1 MIIIMLCSVVANLL
15 FCLRIKERICNECHL
30 DMSLLLDTTVSSATD
45 GESDTE
51 TYSDEPVLAN
61 NGETVPGDSKEP
73 PSAANRKPAD
83 GREPASTDN
92 MEPVPAD
99 SREPASTDNMEP
111 VPADSRE
118 PASPDDRHLWSPVT
132 GEPALSETRDGSIFR
147 GDSDAET
154 DSRFRDQS
162 FDEKG
167 VEPAEEDVMR
177 REPVLHLQSN
187 DAPFEERSEV
197 LPSGGSESG
206 KETARLV
213 KAENAEEHAGKIED
227 SGYYYYY
234 YCYKTNLF

>member
-61 NGETVPGDSKEP
+61 NGETVPGDSRE
-73 PSAANRKPAD
+73 PAD

-99 SREPASTDNMEP
+99 SREPAS
-111 VPADSRE
+111 S
-118 PASPDDRHLWSPVT
+118 DDRHLWSPVT

-154 DSRFRDQS
+154 DSRLRDQA